1 MKWNVLIVAVLV
13 VTNVVFYYVNGPAY
27 IDGWWN
33 AHHVMVPLNADV
45 VEVFMYAL
53 NDEVVTKNGE
63 PSQGFTP
70 EAYLAVLPGLVPT
83 DFDQVDAQLGHYAV
97 VNGQLVHI
105 KAEQRLQHQYAKV
118 VTLTGMET
126 LLQNVLTRTGL
137 DLKNEHTITD
147 VINVVVNEQAP
158 L

>member
-1 MKWNVLIVAVLV
+1 MKWNVVIVCVLV
-13 VTNVVFYYVNGPAY
+13 VLNVLFYYFDGPAM
-27 IDGWWN
+27 IDEWR
-33 AHHVMVPLNADV
+33 ADRNEPVALETGV

-53 NDEVVTKNGE
+53 NDEVVTKNGN
-63 PSQGFTP
+63 PPGGFTP
-70 EAYLAVLPGLVPT
+70 DVYLAALPGLVPT

-97 VNGQLVHI
+97 IRGQLVHI
-105 KAEQRLQHQYAKV
+105 KAEKRLQHQFAKV
-118 VTLTGMET
+118 VSQKGMEE

-137 DLKNEHTITD
+137 NLDDGNTITE